1 MAEFIMK
8 DLVHRA
14 GRDGEFF
21 IASAAATTEEIGRDM
36 YPPAKR
42 KLREKGVPF
51 ASRAARLVTAADYAS
66 YDLLPVM
73 DRENLRH
80 LRRLLGPDRDHKI
93 RLLMTYAGE
102 EREVADP
109 WYTGDFEETYQDL
122 IRGCAALL
130 AYCTG
135 LSDFSK

>member
-1 MAEFIMK
+1 MK

-14 GRDGEFF
+14 GQDGEFF

-36 YPPAKR
+36 YPPARR

-51 ASRAARLVTAADYAS
+51 VPRAARLVTPEDYAS

-73 DRENLRH
+73 DRENLRR
-80 LRRLLGPDRDHKI
+80 LARLLGPDRDHKI

-102 EREVADP
+102 EREVSDP

-135 LSDFSK
+135 RSDFSK